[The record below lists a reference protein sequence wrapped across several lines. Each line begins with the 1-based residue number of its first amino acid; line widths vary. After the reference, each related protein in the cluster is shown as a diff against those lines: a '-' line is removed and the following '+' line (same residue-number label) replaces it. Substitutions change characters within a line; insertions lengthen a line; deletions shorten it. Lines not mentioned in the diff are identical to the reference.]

1 MSHIRIKDEEHL
13 YRDESNNSIVN
24 TNKKE
29 YEEFKSKARQKNEIN
44 NLREEVAELKSL
56 LKELL
61 KKD

>member
-24 TNKKE
+24 TNNKE

>member
-24 TNKKE
+24 TNNKE

-44 NLREEVAELKSL
+44 NLQEEVAELKSL

>member
-1 MSHIRIKDEEHL
+1 MSRIRIKDEEHL

-24 TNKKE
+24 TNNKE

-44 NLREEVAELKSL
+44 NLREEVSGLKSL